1 MKLTYNIVVRVYSF
15 FSILF
20 FIFAALAIVIG
31 GQPLIEGWES
41 VEPAVTPSLIIFRV
55 VVILL
60 LGTGFV
66 TSSVLL
72 IITRRKGFVAY
83 SRIIDRL
90 GSGRSMNFNLN
101 ITFPEQDE
109 FGNLGRSLN
118 KFMEQVRLFDH
129 IKVEKLRALQQ
140 QVSFLSETIDKGI
153 IILTEENRID
163 TVNTEFRNLLNI
175 GDKTVAGLPINKVVE
190 NEAILDAL
198 EQIKEKPK
206 NLVLEDLKIK
216 AGETVYKT
224 KVTIVPIISSEVTL
238 MQTMIVF
245 DYIQKKVLQR

>member
-1 MKLTYNIVVRVYSF
+1 MKLSYNIVVRIYSF

-20 FIFAALAIVIG
+20 FIFGALAIIIG
-31 GQPLIEGWES
+31 GRPLVEGWKYM
-41 VEPAVTPSLIIFRV
+41 EPAVASSLIIFRI

-66 TSSVLL
+66 TSSLL
-72 IITRRKGFVAY
+72 LVITRRRGFVAY
-83 SRIIDRL
+83 NRIIDRL

-101 ITFPEQDE
+101 ITFPDQDM
-109 FGNLGRSLN
+109 FGNLGRNLN
-118 KFMEQVRLFDH
+118 KFMEQVRLFDR

-140 QVSFLSETIDKGI
+140 QVAFLRERIDRGI
-153 IILTEENRID
+153 IILTEENRVDSI
-163 TVNTEFRNLLNI
+163 NAELRKLLNI
-175 GDKTVAGLPINKVVE
+175 GDKKVAGLPISKLVE
-190 NEAILDAL
+190 NEKILEAL
-198 EQIKEKPK
+198 EQVKEKPK

-224 KVTIVPIISSEVTL
+224 GVTIVPIISSEVVL